1 MTPGA
6 TVLVF
11 SVDPLAA
18 ALLGAA
24 VEVAGHVVAF
34 PQPGESARDAVMR
47 LRPRAALVD
56 CDHEEACTESFF
68 GPAMMVG
75 ARVAVF
81 SSQRSQRALEP
92 IAEQFRV
99 RMFKLPIEV
108 SELDLLL
115 EALLDRD
122 ET

>member
-1 MTPGA
+1 MTTAA

-11 SVDPLAA
+11 STDSLAA

-24 VEVAGHVVAF
+24 VELAGHSVAF
-34 PQPGESARDAVMR
+34 PQAGESPRDAVMR
-47 LRPRAALVD
+47 VRPRAALVD

-81 SSQRSQRALEP
+81 SSQRSQRALAP

-99 RMFKLPIEV
+99 RMFELPIDFP
-108 SELDLLL
+108 ELGRLLGDLIG
-115 EALLDRD
+115 RY

>member
-1 MTPGA
+1 MNSAA

-11 SVDPLAA
+11 SADPLAA

-24 VEVAGHVVAF
+24 VELAGHAVAF
-34 PQPGESARDAVMR
+34 PQGGESPRDAVMR
-47 LRPRAALVD
+47 ARPRAALVD

-81 SSQRSQRALEP
+81 SSHRSQRALEP

-99 RMFKLPIEV
+99 RMFTLPIDFP
-108 SELDLLL
+108 ELD
-115 EALLDRD
+115 ALLDVLLRQD
-122 ET
+122 EA

>member
-1 MTPGA
+1 MSSPA

-11 SVDPLAA
+11 STDPLAA

-24 VEVAGHVVAF
+24 VELAGHTVAF
-34 PQPGESARDAVMR
+34 PQSGESPRDAVMR
-47 LRPRAALVD
+47 ARPRAALVD
-56 CDHEEACTESFF
+56 CDHEDACTEAFF
-68 GPAMMVG
+68 GPAMMAG

-81 SSQRSQRALEP
+81 SSHRSQRALQP

-99 RMFKLPIEV
+99 RMFELPIDFPQ
-108 SELDLLL
+108 LDVLLA
-115 EALLDRD
+115 ALLARG